1 MSENS
6 IKCLVFYIPKIF
18 EIHKGTYSFCSFIPS
33 FTNSFYNLK
42 EKDNELHKLKG
53 KVFFPKPGV
62 IPFKKIFVSKKE
74 KSLVK
79 STARCLKQF

>member
-53 KVFFPKPGV
+53 KDFF
-62 IPFKKIFVSKKE
+62 SKT
-74 KSLVK
+74 KSD
-79 STARCLKQF
+79 TFQENFCF